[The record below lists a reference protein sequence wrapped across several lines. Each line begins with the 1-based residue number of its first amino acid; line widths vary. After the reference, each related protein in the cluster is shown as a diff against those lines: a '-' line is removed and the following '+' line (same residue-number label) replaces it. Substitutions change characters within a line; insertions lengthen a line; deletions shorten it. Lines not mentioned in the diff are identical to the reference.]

1 MDTVMLQW
9 TRLFLLLYG
18 VTMDSVIITTI
29 QGSFI
34 FVGFQQ
40 KTDLS
45 YSSGSSF
52 CFFLGTIQCNEEI
65 QVLKCLRTWDWRYL
79 VYLVLLYNFFVGY
92 LFFYLFFLMHC
103 WSFKIPGWVGE
114 ISVRGRYS
122 LNWSWWGAF
131 QLLPSFWWLMLL
143 PGSRGVLGGG
153 SKVFLW
159 HIPLRRAVS
168 CLGPFEGSRSGS
180 KIVLSGVGQTFSVR
194 RVIYIQWYELSIRV
208 DG

>member
-1 MDTVMLQW
+1 MDL
-9 TRLFLLLYG
+9 
-18 VTMDSVIITTI
+18 VIITTI
-29 QGSFI
+29 QGSSIRRVPASVFWGI
-34 FVGFQQ
+34 
-40 KTDLS
+40 
-45 YSSGSSF
+45 
-52 CFFLGTIQCNEEI
+52 IQCNEEI

-103 WSFKIPGWVGE
+103 WSFKIPGWVGGD
-114 ISVRGRYS
+114 SCSRPLFFKLVVMRC
-122 LNWSWWGAF
+122 F
-131 QLLPSFWWLMLL
+131 QLLPSYWWLMLL
-143 PGSRGVLGGG
+143 PGSRGVLRGG

-159 HIPLRRAVS
+159 HIPSRRAVP

>member
-1 MDTVMLQW
+1 
-9 TRLFLLLYG
+9 
-18 VTMDSVIITTI
+18 MDSVILITIWCYNGLGYYYNYTR
-29 QGSFI
+29 I
-34 FVGFQQ
+34 FHIRRVPASVFSWVLFSVTRRYKFWNVCVLEIGDILF
-40 KTDLS
+40 TLS
-45 YSSGSSF
+45 Y
-52 CFFLGTIQCNEEI
+52 I
-65 QVLKCLRTWDWRYL
+65 
-79 VYLVLLYNFFVGY
+79 YNFFCGLFILLFIFFWCIVDHSRFQVG
-92 LFFYLFFLMHC
+92 
-103 WSFKIPGWVGE
+103 SGE

-131 QLLPSFWWLMLL
+131 QLLPSYWWLMLL

-159 HIPLRRAVS
+159 HIPLRRAVP